1 MHNQKITIGYLAEL
15 LGANLLFFLVE
26 WFSTKIG
33 TGMPNGV
40 EKTLVLLSPILPVL
54 LMVGVIVRCFHRI
67 DEYLRL
73 QMLENLALTTA
84 VIFIGTF
91 VYGSLETMG
100 FPGVSMFSICPAL
113 GITFA
118 IVSTVRRIAIR

>member
-1 MHNQKITIGYLAEL
+1 MHNQKITIRYLAEL

-26 WFSTKIG
+26 WLSTKIG
-33 TGMPNGV
+33 MGMPNGI
-40 EKTLVLLSPILPVL
+40 EKTCVLLSPILPVL
-54 LMVGVIVRCFHRI
+54 LMIVVVVRCFHRI